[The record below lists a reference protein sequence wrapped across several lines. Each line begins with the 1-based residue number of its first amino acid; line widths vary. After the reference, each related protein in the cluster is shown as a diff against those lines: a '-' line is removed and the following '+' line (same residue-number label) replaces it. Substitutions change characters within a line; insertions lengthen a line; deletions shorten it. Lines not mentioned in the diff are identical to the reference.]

1 MCSLLLVLYAG
12 QSWEESCQQAIKHEE
27 GSTSNIQNKVC
38 WSNHVFA
45 EKKWGLSLG
54 TKVES
59 RFLLV
64 ISACII

>member
-1 MCSLLLVLYAG
+1 V
-12 QSWEESCQQAIKHEE
+12 IKREE
-27 GSTSNIQNKVC
+27 GSTSNIWNKVC

-54 TKVES
+54 MKVES
-59 RFLLV
+59 GFLLV

>member
-12 QSWEESCQQAIKHEE
+12 HPWEESCQQAVKREE
-27 GSTSNIQNKVC
+27 GSTSTIWNKVC
-38 WSNHVFA
+38 WSNHVFT
-45 EKKWGLSLG
+45 EKKWGLGLG

-59 RFLLV
+59 RFILV